1 MLSYP
6 ACFLLPLSWEKDEA
20 LLRRTLKDSTTP
32 LSDAVEQIAIRNSQL
47 QSEILQRG
55 KTPRQKVIQLLDGS
69 LENINVANL
78 ARACLEVYHDIDA
91 FVMTCLQWG
100 SSAHRSGHARIYLTA
115 RLLRR
120 SCENQIV
127 LDRCV
132 LAFVATA
139 AVCDGLS
146 KPSLYRIL
154 AELFRSKHLSAGKYL
169 QWLMARGSAFAT
181 SDPKQV

>member
-1 MLSYP
+1 MLSHP
-6 ACFLLPLSWEKDEA
+6 ACFLLPLSWNKDEA
-20 LLRRTLKDSTTP
+20 LLRRTLNNSTIP
-32 LSDAVEQIAIRNSQL
+32 LSGAMDQISLRNSQL
-47 QSEILQRG
+47 QSEFSRRG
-55 KTPRQKVIQLLDGS
+55 KTPRQKVIQLLDSS
-69 LENINVANL
+69 LEDINVQSLAN
-78 ARACLEVYHDIDA
+78 ACLEVYQDIDA

-115 RLLRR
+115 RLLRI
-120 SCENQIV
+120 SCKNQTV

-139 AVCDGLS
+139 AVSNGLHKS
-146 KPSLYRIL
+146 SLYRIL

-169 QWLMARGSAFAT
+169 QWLMARGSAFRT

>member
-1 MLSYP
+1 MLTHP
-6 ACFLLPLSWEKDEA
+6 ACFLLPLSWNKDEG
-20 LLRRTLKDSTTP
+20 LLRRTLDDSTTP
-32 LSDAVEQIAIRNSQL
+32 LSSAFDQISIRNGQL
-47 QSEILQRG
+47 QSEISQRG
-55 KTPRQKVIQLLDGS
+55 RTPKQKVIQLLDGS
-69 LENINVANL
+69 LENINFTSIAN
-78 ARACLEVYHDIDA
+78 ACLEVYRDIDA

-100 SSAHRSGHARIYLTA
+100 SSAHRTGHARIYLTA

-120 SCENQIV
+120 SCEKQIV

-132 LAFVATA
+132 FDFVTTA
-139 AVCDGLS
+139 AIYDGLS

-169 QWLMARGSAFAT
+169 QWLMAKGAFGT